1 MYENVVVGLN
11 GLARDPDAVALAKTL
26 APGAD
31 RLALAHVRLI
41 APARGWTGAY
51 DAAER
56 EFSRELLEQARDSFA
71 NDAVIVSTS
80 ARNVGT
86 GLHYVAESRGADL
99 IVVGSCHRSMVGRI
113 FAGNDARSTLHYAPC
128 AVAVAPAGY
137 ATGSPMI
144 ETIGLAYDETE
155 ASEVALAHSALLAA
169 DLGAR
174 LHIREVA
181 ELQVYGAASWAS
193 ATATLEDLDALAAAA
208 RERIGPIPAAEI
220 DVVTGPVH
228 TELSAL
234 SDVVDLLVCGSRQ
247 RGVAK
252 RILLGSTS
260 DYLSQ
265 HASCPLLV
273 TPADDL
279 ERIEALQDLRKM
291 APTAG

>member
-11 GLARDPDAVALAKTL
+11 GLARDPDAVALAKAL
-26 APGAD
+26 APCAD

-41 APARGWTGAY
+41 VPARGATGAY

-71 NDAVIVSTS
+71 KDAEIVSTS
-80 ARNVGT
+80 AMNVGA

-113 FAGNDARSTLHYAPC
+113 FAGNDARSAMHYAPC

-137 ATGSPMI
+137 ATGSAEI
-144 ETIGLAYDETE
+144 KTIGLAYDESE
-155 ASEVALAHSALLAA
+155 ASQVALAHSALLAA

-181 ELQVYGAASWAS
+181 ELRVYGATGWAP
-193 ATATLEDLDALAAAA
+193 APAMIEDPDALAAAA
-208 RERIGPIPAAEI
+208 RERIGPIPAGEI
-220 DVVTGPVH
+220 NVVTGPVL
-228 TELSAL
+228 TELSGL
-234 SDVVDLLVCGSRQ
+234 GDMVDLLVCGSRQ
-247 RGVAK
+247 QGVAK
-252 RILLGSTS
+252 RVLHGSTS

-273 TPADDL
+273 TPADDP
-279 ERIEALQDLRKM
+279 ERIEALQDLRK
-291 APTAG
+291 TATAA